1 MSDEEC
7 VRVIASTNTRAP
19 IGTDCYDILA
29 FSENNPS
36 LKFKDRTTDSSD
48 LKEVF
53 AKFDSSQPIS
63 TEILSRTRYLC
74 AKYLGGAW
82 NRIRLDQF
90 RLKAI
95 TGGMSNLLFLVEL
108 SSEVESI
115 GSEARQ
121 ALLRIQCQSD
131 LDQLLTESVVFTLLS
146 ERCLGPK
153 LLGVF
158 PGGRFEQFIPSRP
171 LQCTEIS
178 KPMIGRIIAP
188 MLARVHTLDVP
199 ITKEPEVMNCAR
211 SWLTKFR
218 LTAGGARPIDIRC
231 TAARVPPHCY
241 PTAITCDQLE
251 EELNFVED
259 FLAKSKSPVV
269 FSHNDLQEGN
279 ILLFADYHLDIDG
292 TVRSRSGEKADIDPL
307 VLIDF
312 EYCSYNYRGFDLGNH
327 FCEYG
332 FDYNCD
338 QPPYYKIYGEMF
350 EVDQERRN
358 FCEAYRDEVYKM
370 RDTGENPHFPSDLVT
385 GNREADLARLVTEST
400 LFMAVSNIY
409 WSCWALLNAED
420 AFIQF
425 DYGSYARD
433 RLALYYQQKASLKSF
448 MDSQ

>member
-7 VRVIASTNTRAP
+7 VRVIAATNTRVP
-19 IGTDCYDILA
+19 TGDCYDILA

-36 LKFKDRTTDSSD
+36 LKFKDRTTDSTD

-63 TEILSRTRYLC
+63 SEILSRTRYLC

-82 NRIRLDQF
+82 NRIRRDQF

-108 SSEVESI
+108 ASEVESL

-121 ALLRIQCQSD
+121 ALLRIQCQTD

-171 LQCTEIS
+171 LQCREIS
-178 KPMIGRIIAP
+178 KPAIGRIIAP
-188 MLARVHTLDVP
+188 MMARVHTLDVP
-199 ITKEPEVMNCAR
+199 ITKEPEVLNCAR
-211 SWLTKFR
+211 GWLAKFR
-218 LTAGGARPIDIRC
+218 QTAGGKRPIDIRC
-231 TAARVPPHCY
+231 TAAHVPAHSY
-241 PTAITCDQLE
+241 PSSITCDHLE
-251 EELNFVED
+251 RELNFVED
-259 FLAKSKSPVV
+259 FLIKSKSPVV

-279 ILLFADYHLDIDG
+279 ILLVADYHLAEDG
-292 TVRSRSGEKADIDPL
+292 SIRNQSGEDVTMDPL

-332 FDYNCD
+332 IDYNCD
-338 QPPYYKIYGEMF
+338 EPPYYKIYSEMF
-350 EVDQERRN
+350 NVTEQRRN
-358 FCEAYRDEVYKM
+358 FCKAYRDEVYRM
-370 RDTGENPHFPSDLVT
+370 RDSGDNPHFPSDLVT
-385 GNREADLARLVTEST
+385 GDRRKDLDRLVTEST

-420 AFIQF
+420 AVIQF

-433 RLALYYQQKASLKSF
+433 RLALYYQQKASLKKF